1 MHDGVYEVTG
11 LLHPIFILLLL
22 SKEVITMDVQ
32 TIIDQVTESTNDTIF
47 GVWFM
52 IAVALV
58 FFMQAGFAMV
68 ETG

>member
-1 MHDGVYEVTG
+1 MDTQAIFEQVTG
-11 LLHPIFILLLL
+11 AAD
-22 SKEVITMDVQ
+22 KTV
-32 TIIDQVTESTNDTIF
+32 F

-68 ETG
+68 ETGFTRAKNAQEILHRSSIPTERW